1 MKRIVKVHP
10 EHDPGD
16 LAAELH
22 MYGCNIIYLYHKLN
36 SFCSDIDDDTLE
48 ILNNDSRVVEVV
60 DVKSAKNI
68 KQMMPTQANPP
79 WHLDR
84 IDQRTLPLDDEYN
97 WNYDGSGRK
106 VYLLDSGILYT
117 HDEFESRAV
126 HGFGDTSWPEWWD
139 HATSVASLVG
149 GATLGVAKGVTIVG
163 VNMWRHTTWDTDTAY
178 LTNAINWILSDYDS
192 ETDGPASVLM
202 PWTWGESDAGVTAL
216 IESMIAAGLVC
227 VVSAGNNNGEV
238 YDYPPTNVAGVF
250 NVGGSTATD
259 TKGTSAYGDL
269 VGIWAPG
276 NNLMVAEDDG
286 TTTSSTTTVSGTSGT
301 AGIVGGAFAQL
312 AQERPDLYGADAIA
326 EMLARASIVE
336 VDGTRS
342 TDKFLYGYAEL
353 VEWVE
358 STQFTGITQNQYQDD
373 SVISGEWYRYRVS
386 GDGSDYTDWVQ
397 AQAPTAETGTGGST
411 VGVNVTTVQQ
421 GSKNASGGSVVSCD
435 TTTVQ
440 AGSKQSTNAGTTT
453 VDVTTVGAGDKQES
467 TVGAGGSTTSVTVA
481 TVGTGQKAST
491 GDSVVVTETSTL
503 GQGLKGATGSN
514 VVHTSIET
522 VAVGSK
528 ATTSAGTTDIIIT
541 TVGTGTKQE
550 STVGA
555 GGSTVNVTAHTVGS
569 GFKGGLGGDT
579 TTVAIDLD
587 GEGYKWV
594 SGDVTTT
601 VLVSPVGLG
610 FNPET
615 PISHRDIT
623 FELSE
628 VDFKWVFG
636 EVKQNTILSDVT
648 LADDAIVVT
657 SVYQTQLVFADA
669 AVKMNVSEVS
679 RRDYPDI
686 KGVQTKLEIRPVRL

>member
-10 EHDPGD
+10 EYEPGD

-48 ILNNDSRVVEVV
+48 ILNNDSRVVEVLN
-60 DVKSAKNI
+60 VKPVNNI

-79 WHLDR
+79 WNLDR
-84 IDQRTLPLDDEYN
+84 IDQRALPLDNEYN
-97 WNYDGSGRK
+97 WNYDGTGVK
-106 VYLLDSGILYT
+106 VYVLDSGILYS
-117 HDEFESRAV
+117 HDEFESRIV
-126 HGFGDTSWPEWWD
+126 HGFGDTPWPEWWD
-139 HATSVASLVG
+139 HGTSVASLVG
-149 GATLGVAKGVTIVG
+149 GATLGVAKGVTMVG
-163 VNMWRHTTWDTDTAY
+163 VNMWRDTTWDTDTAY
-178 LTNAINWILSDYDS
+178 LTNAINWILADHEEGTPAAVTLAFNWGEEDAGATAAFEALVASGIVCCAAAGNSDNAVEDFPPQNVPGMFIIGGS
-192 ETDGPASVLM
+192 NETDGRANSS
-202 PWTWGESDAGVTAL
+202 WGPDVDIWCPGANLVV
-216 IESMIAAGLVC
+216 AA
-227 VVSAGNNNGEV
+227 
-238 YDYPPTNVAGVF
+238 
-250 NVGGSTATD
+250 
-259 TKGTSAYGDL
+259 
-269 VGIWAPG
+269 
-276 NNLMVAEDDG
+276 DDG
-286 TTTSSTTTVSGTSGT
+286 VGDSATTTVSGTSGSC
-301 AGIVGGAFAQL
+301 GIIAGAFAQL
-312 AQERPDLYGADAIA
+312 AQERPDLTGSAAIA
-326 EMLARASIVE
+326 EMLARASTVA

-342 TDKFLYGYAEL
+342 TDNFIYGYAEL
-353 VEWVE
+353 VEWGE
-358 STQFTGITQNQYQDD
+358 TTQFTGITQNQYQDD
-373 SVISGEWYRYRVS
+373 SVVPGEWYRYRVS

-503 GQGLKGATGSN
+503 GQGLKGATGFN

-550 STVGA
+550 STVGG

-594 SGDVTTT
+594 SGSTTTT

-615 PISHRDIT
+615 PISHRNIT

-628 VDFKWVFG
+628 VDFKWIFG

-679 RRDYPDI
+679 RRHYPDI